1 MSLLNFQNIHYS
13 VGGRVLLDGASL
25 RIQKGERIGLLGRN
39 GEGKSTLMR
48 LLAGELEVDSG
59 EIIGDAST
67 RIACLPQN
75 VPDDI
80 DGTVFEV
87 IASGLPGGD
96 DSAHPVERLCSLLG
110 LESWQLFEEL
120 SGGQKR
126 RTLLGRALACEPD
139 ILLLDEPTNHLDLDG
154 ILWIEQFLQ
163 RFNGSVMFVTHD
175 RAFLQRIATRIV
187 ELDRGQFTSWSCD
200 YTTFLQRKEEFLVA
214 EEKRWAL
221 FDKKLSQE
229 EVWIRQGIKA
239 RRTRDEGRVR
249 ALEKLRKQRG
259 ERRERVGQARIQ
271 VHAGERSGSK
281 VIDVKK
287 ISFAYDSGE
296 ERVDIVN
303 DFSCKVMRGDRIG
316 IIGPNG
322 CGKTTLLNLMLN
334 ELAPTSGEVLHGT
347 SLQVAYFDQ
356 HRDQLDPELTV
367 FDNVADGND
376 TVTINGA
383 SRHVMGYL
391 QEFLFPPDRVR
402 LPVKRLSGGER
413 ARLLLARLF
422 QRPSNVLVMDEPTN
436 DLDTETLELL
446 EARLLEY
453 PGTLLLVSHDRQF
466 LDNLCTSTVVF
477 EGAGRIEEYVGGYS
491 DWQRLQIAKK
501 AEPASGKRNV
511 KQPNPPPSEKRK
523 LNNKEREA
531 WKRLPGQIERLEQE
545 LCALQTDMSDAD
557 FYRKP
562 ADEVKGA
569 AERSASLPVEIE
581 SAYTQ
586 WAALDERR

>member
-13 VGGRVLLDGASL
+13 VGGRVLLDDASL

-59 EIIGDAST
+59 DIIGDASI

-200 YTTFLQRKEEFLVA
+200 YMTFLQRKEEFLVA

-477 EGAGRIEEYVGGYS
+477 EGQGRIEEYVGGYS

-501 AEPASGKRNV
+501 AQPVSNKSTV
-511 KQPNPPPSEKRK
+511 KQANPSSSEKRK
-523 LNNKEREA
+523 RNNKERES
-531 WKRLPGQIERLEQE
+531 WKRLPAEIERLEQE
-545 LCALQTDMSDAD
+545 LCVLQMTMADAD

-562 ADEVKGA
+562 TDEVKRA

>member
-322 CGKTTLLNLMLN
+322 CGKTTLLNLISDS
-334 ELAPTSGEVLHGT
+334 TT
-347 SLQVAYFDQ
+347 
-356 HRDQLDPELTV
+356 
-367 FDNVADGND
+367 
-376 TVTINGA
+376 
-383 SRHVMGYL
+383 
-391 QEFLFPPDRVR
+391 LFCRIR
-402 LPVKRLSGGER
+402 LV
-413 ARLLLARLF
+413 
-422 QRPSNVLVMDEPTN
+422 Q
-436 DLDTETLELL
+436 
-446 EARLLEY
+446 
-453 PGTLLLVSHDRQF
+453 
-466 LDNLCTSTVVF
+466 
-477 EGAGRIEEYVGGYS
+477 
-491 DWQRLQIAKK
+491 
-501 AEPASGKRNV
+501 
-511 KQPNPPPSEKRK
+511 
-523 LNNKEREA
+523 
-531 WKRLPGQIERLEQE
+531 
-545 LCALQTDMSDAD
+545 
-557 FYRKP
+557 
-562 ADEVKGA
+562 
-569 AERSASLPVEIE
+569 
-581 SAYTQ
+581 
-586 WAALDERR
+586 